1 MSKYEYIDS
10 RKNDPTEL
18 NPVTKMCLWL
28 MVSTSGFYHWLSRP
42 QSATAAH
49 RNALAAQVRHFFTA
63 SDGTYGYR
71 RIHADLADAG
81 TECSPELVRQI
92 MRQEGLVPCQPRPF
106 RVTTDADAEA
116 AANMPDLVK
125 RDFTADRPGRK
136 FVGDITYIHT
146 WQGFIYL
153 ATVIDCYSKKVV
165 GWSIADHMRTELVGD
180 ALRNAA
186 STSVIEA
193 NAIFHSDRGSVYT
206 SAEYRALVAGLGMR
220 SSMGRTGVCWDNAM
234 AESFFSALKN
244 ERVYRTVYATKKQ
257 ARRDVIAYIEGF
269 YNSRRRHSALGYRR
283 PNEVHYS
290 YQHPAL
296 AA

>member
-1 MSKYEYIDS
+1 VSKYEYIDS
-10 RKNDPTEL
+10 QKNDPAEL

-42 QSATAAH
+42 QSATAA
-49 RNALAAQVRHFFTA
+49 RRDALAVRIQHFFTA

-71 RIHADLADAG
+71 RIHADLAAENI
-81 TECSPELVRQI
+81 ECSPELVRQI
-92 MRQEGLVPCQPRPF
+92 MRQEALVPCQPRPF
-106 RVTTDADAEA
+106 RVTTEADTEA
-116 AANMPDLVK
+116 AASMPDLLK
-125 RDFTADRPGRK
+125 RDFTADRPGVK

-165 GWSIADHMRTELVGD
+165 GWAVADHMRTELVAD

-186 STSVIEA
+186 ATSIIEPS
-193 NAIFHSDRGSVYT
+193 AIFHSDRGSVYT
-206 SAEYRALVAGLGMR
+206 SAEYRALVAGQGMR
-220 SSMGRTGVCWDNAM
+220 SSMGKTGVCWDNAM

-244 ERVYRTVYATKKQ
+244 ERVYRTVYATKTQ
-257 ARRDVIAYIEGF
+257 ARRDVIGYIEGF

-290 YQHPAL
+290 YQQPAL